1 MIANA
6 PSPLQMSGLRSL
18 TPDGADDAAE
28 EGSIEGD
35 TGGSDPYLSYPQQQL
50 PNLASSLGFGAGH
63 TPAKRGPG
71 RPRKDGM
78 SPIARKPRG

>member
-1 MIANA
+1 M
-6 PSPLQMSGLRSL
+6 SVLQMSGLGSL
-18 TPDGADDAAE
+18 TPDGAEDAVE

-35 TGGSDPYLSYPQQQL
+35 TAGSDLFVGSYPQQL
-50 PNLASSLGFGAGH
+50 PTLASSLGFGSVPL
-63 TPAKRGPG
+63 PAKRGPG